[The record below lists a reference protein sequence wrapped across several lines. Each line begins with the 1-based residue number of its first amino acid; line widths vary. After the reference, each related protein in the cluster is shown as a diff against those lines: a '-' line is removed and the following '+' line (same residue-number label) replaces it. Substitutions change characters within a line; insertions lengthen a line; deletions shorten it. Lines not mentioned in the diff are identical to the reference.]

1 MRAAA
6 RIVDIEVSILEKM
19 MKVPSQKRIYRDLD
33 SGIISGV
40 CAGVARYFDID
51 AVWVRAAAVAGLFIA
66 TPITLVAYIA
76 AVILLP
82 RLV

>member
-1 MRAAA
+1 LRAAA
-6 RIVDIEVSILEKM
+6 RIVDIE
-19 MKVPSQKRIYRDLD
+19 
-33 SGIISGV
+33 
-40 CAGVARYFDID
+40 

>member
-1 MRAAA
+1 
-6 RIVDIEVSILEKM
+6 

-82 RLV
+82 RLGRVDLSRIIFEQHGKGL

>member
-1 MRAAA
+1 
-6 RIVDIEVSILEKM
+6 
-19 MKVPSQKRIYRDLD
+19 MKVPTQKRIYRDLD
-33 SGIISGV
+33 AGIISGV

-51 AVWVRAAAVAGLFIA
+51 DAVWVRAAAVLGLFMA
-66 TPITLVAYIA
+66 TPITLVAYVA

>member
-1 MRAAA
+1 
-6 RIVDIEVSILEKM
+6 
-19 MKVPSQKRIYRDLD
+19 MKLPSQKRIYRDLD
-33 SGIISGV
+33 TGIISGV

-66 TPITLVAYIA
+66 TPITLVAYVA